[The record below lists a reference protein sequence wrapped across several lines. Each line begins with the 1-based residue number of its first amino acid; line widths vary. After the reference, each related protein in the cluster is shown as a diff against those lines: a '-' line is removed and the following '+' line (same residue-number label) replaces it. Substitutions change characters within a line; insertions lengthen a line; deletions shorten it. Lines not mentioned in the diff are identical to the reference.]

1 VALKWSVLFLSAIP
15 STGRQNKG
23 RLIRLNSCFF
33 VETAEVLWKYPL
45 MIRGA
50 LSIFLFSLFV
60 CANALAA
67 PPPRPV
73 HPKAEEYRWLYET
86 IFDQA
91 DRNLFPAESFISFFV
106 HMYDSDEFLPTPE
119 LISAD
124 QLRQVNRIEG
134 TMSYVNGV
142 IKKRYVYDVETASEI
157 VFHVRVHFKD
167 PVGEDIQNFRTK
179 ISAAENIWNASRI
192 VTNFPYR
199 FQFEVAENAAD
210 AHYSV
215 KVMDKTRG
223 PYDMNWG
230 REWSA
235 TTIAH
240 ELGHMMGI
248 ADEYQTLSSYQ
259 DCLKTS
265 LMCSSSNGKL
275 MPHHYYFIL
284 RRLVVR

>member
-1 VALKWSVLFLSAIP
+1 MF
-15 STGRQNKG
+15 
-23 RLIRLNSCFF
+23 
-33 VETAEVLWKYPL
+33 
-45 MIRGA
+45 RGA
-50 LSIFLFSLFV
+50 ISAFLISLFTF
-60 CANALAA
+60 AFAFAA

-73 HPKAEEYRWLYET
+73 HPKAEEYRWLYEAL
-86 IFDQA
+86 FDQA
-91 DRNLFPAESFISFFV
+91 DRDLFPSESFISFFV
-106 HMYDSDEFLPTPE
+106 HLWDSDEFIPSPE

-124 QLRQVNRIEG
+124 HLRQVSRIQG
-134 TMSYVNGV
+134 TIGYVNGIV
-142 IKKRYVYDVETASEI
+142 KKRYVYDVESGAEI
-157 VFHVRVHFKD
+157 VFHVRVHLKD
-167 PVGEDIQNFRTK
+167 PAGNDLENFRTK
-179 ISAAENIWNASRI
+179 LASAEAIWNASKV

-199 FQFEVAENAAD
+199 FQFEIVDSAAD

-215 KVMDKTRG
+215 NVLDKTRG

-230 REWSA
+230 RDWSP

-265 LMCSSSNGKL
+265 LMCSSSNGHL
-275 MPHHYYFIL
+275 MAHHYYFIL

>member
-1 VALKWSVLFLSAIP
+1 MSMLRAVSVFLVTLVVFAAS
-15 STGRQNKG
+15 S
-23 RLIRLNSCFF
+23 F
-33 VETAEVLWKYPL
+33 
-45 MIRGA
+45 
-50 LSIFLFSLFV
+50 
-60 CANALAA
+60 AA

-73 HPKAEEYRWLYET
+73 HPKAEDYRWLYEAL
-86 IFDQA
+86 FAQS
-91 DRNLFPAESFISFFV
+91 DRNLFPAESFISFYV
-106 HMYDSDEFLPTPE
+106 HMYDSDEFLPSPE

-124 QLRQVNRIEG
+124 QLRQVTRLEG
-134 TMSYVNGV
+134 MMGYVNGI

-157 VFHVRVHFKD
+157 IFHVRVHFKD
-167 PVGEDIQNFRTK
+167 PAGEDVENFRAK
-179 ISAAENIWNASRI
+179 VAAAENIWNASRI

-199 FQFEVAENAAD
+199 FQFEVVENAAD

-215 KVMDKTRG
+215 KVLDKTRG

-230 REWSA
+230 RDWTP